1 MVQKFDFH
9 EMDLKGAYIIKP
21 FYATD
26 DRGGLIKDY
35 NIETFKAA
43 GIDYELKETFYTISK
58 RGVIRSTHFQLEKP
72 QPKLMRCISGKV
84 FYIIVDLRPE
94 SETYGQYKSMILS
107 GDDPT
112 CILCPAGFGQGY
124 LVIEDSVMSYKAAD
138 VFYGPG
144 DSGIM
149 YNDPDIGIEWPF
161 ELIGGKENLIISE
174 KDTYLFLQLF
184 RLFVLFRDPDF
195 IAKAFENIET
205 REKIVLT
212 DDNHRD
218 DCFALS
224 KG

>member
-1 MVQKFDFH
+1 MIQKFDFQ

-35 NIETFKAA
+35 NIDTFKAA

-58 RGVIRSTHFQLEKP
+58 RGVIRAIHFQLEKP

-84 FYIIVDLRPE
+84 FYIIVDLRPD
-94 SETYGQYKSMILS
+94 SNTFGQYRSRILS
-107 GDDPT
+107 AEEPI

-124 LVIEDSVMSYKAAD
+124 LVIEDSVMSYKAAE

-144 DSGIM
+144 DAGIM
-149 YNDPDIGIEWPF
+149 YNDPDIGIDWPF

-174 KDTYLFLQLF
+174 KDLMLMSSSDYINAVSIDKT
-184 RLFVLFRDPDF
+184 
-195 IAKAFENIET
+195 ITE
-205 REKIVLT
+205 
-212 DDNHRD
+212 
-218 DCFALS
+218 
-224 KG
+224 

>member
-1 MVQKFDFH
+1 MVQKFDFQ
-9 EMDLKGAYIIKP
+9 EMDLKGAYFIKP

-35 NIETFKAA
+35 NIDTFKAA

-94 SETYGQYKSMILS
+94 SETYGQYRSMILS

-124 LVIEDSVMSYKAAD
+124 LVLEDSVMSYKAAD

-174 KDTYLFLQLF
+174 KDLKLMSFKEYT
-184 RLFVLFRDPDF
+184 
-195 IAKAFENIET
+195 
-205 REKIVLT
+205 EKM
-212 DDNHRD
+212 
-218 DCFALS
+218 
-224 KG
+224 KQ